1 MAASTT
7 LSLDERTEQVRMAV
21 RAKYRDPMT
30 ERCDA
35 WAVVVYE
42 DRVIV
47 RKDEKLWSVAY
58 TTNAEGEVELGDAPI
73 EVRVAYEPV
82 TESVHA
88 SVPSNRTGWVIGP
101 VRESAEAEPTGERWD
116 VIIIEEGMSANRNL
130 YTRDVLQAASPLY
143 EGARIFLDHDEEGRR
158 FGRSAKDV
166 VGFIKDVQPV
176 LMGAREGSGAAQ
188 TFALAGTACIT
199 KRAFRE
205 ELLDAHRMGKPDLYG
220 LSHDVRVSKHQMVQ
234 GSDGKAAV
242 KVEAIAKVSSVD
254 FVTNPAAGGR
264 VVRLVASDT
273 PAAVLTEDGQMFE
286 KLLAQLR
293 ALNRPDLVESLGATP
308 TEDQVLEAIKQA
320 LSAAPAKADTA
331 AVKEAVQQTA
341 PTGIQVTQAHL
352 DRLVE
357 SERVI
362 AELTIERDVRACG
375 LPEKLQDRLLSRL
388 SARVAEGRIPTK
400 AEITATIKE
409 AVEDYGALAEA
420 GVVVP
425 RATTSVQMGASQAD
439 KVKQRLDDFFD
450 PAKPAVSIKEA
461 YVEITGDTKFTGRL
475 DRSPRLRESLNS
487 TSFDQALGDS
497 ITRRM
502 LAFYNMPD
510 FAAWQLIASIVPLQD
525 FRTQRRVRFGG
536 YGNLSIVNEGA
547 PYTGMTSPTDE
558 EATYSPAK
566 RGGTESVTIEMIR
579 NDDVGAIREIP
590 RRLGRAAAQTLYEFV
605 LDFMATNSA
614 IYDSTALAAAGHGSN
629 ISTTALSATQIATL
643 RLAMKNQTDMSSG
656 KRLGISPRYLWV
668 PNDLEQLAFEICSA
682 DKKVPDAS
690 LAASAEPAA
699 FNFIKNQRIV
709 PVVVDYWS
717 DTNNYWLTASKDQ
730 LPMIE
735 VGFLDGNQEPEIFVQ
750 DNPSV
755 GSMFSNDSL
764 TWKLRHVYGG
774 AVMDFRGFAGGIVA

>member
-1 MAASTT
+1 MAAKCS
-7 LSLDERTEQVRMAV
+7 LSERIEKVQAAV
-21 RAKYRDPMT
+21 RAKWPSASSG
-30 ERCDA
+30 DA
-35 WAVVVYE
+35 YVSSGWARVVYD
-42 DRVIV
+42 DRAIV
-47 RKDEKLWSVAY
+47 EHGGKLWSVPY
-58 TTNAEGEVELGDAPI
+58 MVEADGAITLSDEAV
-73 EVRVAYEPV
+73 EVRVDYEPV
-82 TESVHA
+82 KEAVAA
-88 SVPSNRTGWVIGP
+88 SRPNRTGWILGP

-116 VIIIEEGMSANRNL
+116 VIIITEGLSANRNL
-130 YTRDVLQAASPLY
+130 YTRDVLEPAAPMY
-143 EGARIFLDHDEEGRR
+143 EGARIFMDHDEEGRR
-158 FGRSAKDV
+158 FGRSTKDV
-166 VGFIKDVQPV
+166 AGFLKDVQPV
-176 LMGAREGSGAAQ
+176 LIAHEAAGASP
-188 TFALAGTACIT
+188 TFALAATACIT
-199 KRAFRE
+199 KRAIRE
-205 ELLDAHRMGKPDLYG
+205 ELLDAHRLGKPDLYG
-220 LSHDVRVSKHQMVQ
+220 LSHDVRAKHQMV
-234 GSDGKAAV
+234 SLPDGAAV
-242 KVEAIAKVSSVD
+242 KVEAIQKVVSVD

-308 TEDQVLEAIKQA
+308 TEDQVLEALKQA
-320 LSAAPAKADTA
+320 LATAPATA
-331 AVKEAVQQTA
+331 ATATAVKEAVATS
-341 PTGIQVTQAHL
+341 TGVQVTQADL
-352 DRLVE
+352 DRLRE

-375 LPEKLQDRLLSRL
+375 LPEKLQDRLLARL
-388 SARVAEGRIPTK
+388 SARVAEGRIPSK
-400 AEITATIKE
+400 SEITATIKE

-425 RATTSVQMGASQAD
+425 RAQTAVQMGASQAD
-439 KVKQRLDDFFD
+439 KVKARLDDFFD

-461 YVEITGDTKFTGRL
+461 YLDITGDTKFTGRL

-497 ITRRM
+497 IARRM
-502 LAFYNMPD
+502 LAFYNLPD
-510 FAAWQLIASIVPLQD
+510 FAAWQLVATIVPLQD

-536 YGNLSIVNEGA
+536 YGNLSTVNEGA
-547 PYTGMTSPTDE
+547 PYTAMTSPTDE
-558 EATYSPAK
+558 EATYAPAK
-566 RGGTESVTIEMIR
+566 RGGTESVTLEMIR

-605 LDFMATNSA
+605 LDFMATNA
-614 IYDSTALAAAGHGSN
+614 TIYDSTALAAAGHGSN

-682 DKKVPDAS
+682 DKKVPDSS
-690 LAASAEPAA
+690 LAGSAEPAA

-709 PVVVDYWS
+709 PVVVDYWP
-717 DTNNYWLTASKDQ
+717 DANNYWLTASKDQ

-735 VGFLDGNQEPEIFVQ
+735 VGFLDGAQEPEIFVQ
-750 DNPSV
+750 DTPQV

-774 AVMDFRGFAGGIVA
+774 AVMDYRGFAGGIVA